1 MANNSKKHIYLI
13 DGSGYIFRAYYAL
26 PPLTRKSDGLPVGA
40 VSGFCN
46 MLYKFL
52 EESRSLDKV
61 DRPTH
66 FAVIFDTARKNF
78 RNDIY
83 KEYKANRQDTPE
95 DLIPQFSYI
104 RKAVEAFN
112 ILGVELANY
121 EADDLIATYKEQA
134 SKKNIKVTIISSDK
148 DLMQLVDENTFM
160 MDTMKDKYIGKEEV
174 KEKFGVYPDKVI
186 DVQSLAGDSSDNIP
200 GVPGIGIKTAA
211 ELINQFGSLEKVLEN
226 ASSIKQPKRRQTL
239 LDNKDK
245 ALISKKLVTL
255 KKDVPVKTP
264 LDEFALKSIDPDKI
278 LKFLQEMEFGR
289 LFKKLESDYGKF
301 SGKASP
307 QSKLTESKEPSVE
320 SGKLPDV
327 PEKIIEKKFS
337 LIFDMGE
344 LKSVLKKSDEKGL
357 FAIDTETNSLD
368 TMVANLVGI
377 SLSYRPGEAFYIPIG
392 HQNKSDPLI
401 KKQLKLKD
409 VLSVIKPY
417 LEDPTVKKVGQ
428 NIKYDYRIFLKHGIQ
443 MNSIEDTMLMSYSL
457 DAGKNRHGMDLL
469 SELHLNHKTISFKDV
484 AGIGKSQVTFDFV
497 DIEQAKDYACE
508 DADIT
513 LRLYQMFE
521 KRLFNENV
529 LSVYDNLEKPLIK
542 ILSSIENNGIKI
554 DKNILEKLSKKFEI
568 EIQNLEKKIFKIA
581 KEEFNIGSPKQLGD
595 VIYEKLKIAGSK
607 KTKKGNFATNVA
619 VLEDLASQGH
629 EFPKL
634 VLNWRQ
640 KSKLKNTYTDTLPTY
655 INAKSK
661 RVHTSFLLAATT
673 TGRLASANPNLQNI
687 PIKNI
692 EGKEIRS
699 AFVSE
704 KNSKLISADYSQI
717 EMRILAHMG
726 DVKELKKAFLN
737 KEDIHTLTASQIFDV
752 SLKKVDED
760 MRRKAKAINF
770 GIIYGISSYGLAKQ
784 ISVSN
789 SEAENFLKS
798 YFGKFPEIRDF
809 MNENITFCRK
819 NGYVKT
825 LFDRKCHFP
834 NINDK
839 NHTLRTFQERAC
851 INAPIQGTAADLL
864 RLAMIQI
871 DKKISAKEIPASLLI
886 QVHDELLLE
895 CKEKDVSSVQQKIA
909 HEMENASE
917 PLVKF
922 SIPLTVDVKSGK
934 NWSEAH

>member
-255 KKDVPVKTP
+255 KKDVPVKTS

-337 LIFDMGE
+337 LIFDMSE

-640 KSKLKNTYTDTLPTY
+640 KSKLKNTYTDTLP
-655 INAKSK
+655 
-661 RVHTSFLLAATT
+661 
-673 TGRLASANPNLQNI
+673 
-687 PIKNI
+687 
-692 EGKEIRS
+692 
-699 AFVSE
+699 
-704 KNSKLISADYSQI
+704 
-717 EMRILAHMG
+717 
-726 DVKELKKAFLN
+726 
-737 KEDIHTLTASQIFDV
+737 
-752 SLKKVDED
+752 
-760 MRRKAKAINF
+760 
-770 GIIYGISSYGLAKQ
+770 
-784 ISVSN
+784 
-789 SEAENFLKS
+789 
-798 YFGKFPEIRDF
+798 
-809 MNENITFCRK
+809 
-819 NGYVKT
+819 
-825 LFDRKCHFP
+825 
-834 NINDK
+834 
-839 NHTLRTFQERAC
+839 
-851 INAPIQGTAADLL
+851 DLY
-864 RLAMIQI
+864 
-871 DKKISAKEIPASLLI
+871 
-886 QVHDELLLE
+886 
-895 CKEKDVSSVQQKIA
+895 
-909 HEMENASE
+909 
-917 PLVKF
+917 
-922 SIPLTVDVKSGK
+922 
-934 NWSEAH
+934 